1 MQFHKIWQQIED
13 VLFLMVF
20 MTVNNRIFDAFSVSL
35 QNLLSTY
42 NFKILSQYVCQSE
55 LDKGFSS
62 QSFASTINILKI
74 IQVESPKV
82 QNSKE
87 NNTKGFICS

>member
-42 NFKILSQYVCQSE
+42 NFKIPSQYGCLSQSWTRDFHLRVLPQPLIS
-55 LDKGFSS
+55 
-62 QSFASTINILKI
+62 
-74 IQVESPKV
+74 
-82 QNSKE
+82 
-87 NNTKGFICS
+87 